1 MYSAH
6 LLDSDL
12 AMPVNHQLVGI
23 PTREQNAFVAL
34 VAITITID
42 LNLCVEL
49 QSFLEFCC
57 KFFMVSRRKLFFALL
72 SIPFAVSSMKS

>member
-12 AMPVNHQLVGI
+12 AIPVNHQLVGI
-23 PTREQNAFVAL
+23 PTREQNVIVAL
-34 VAITITID
+34 ASITITVD
-42 LNLCVEL
+42 LNHFVEL
-49 QSFLEFCC
+49 QSSLEFCL
-57 KFFMVSRRKLFFALL
+57 KFFMVSRGKLFFALL